1 MHYRTLFVRI
11 CTKRIYANK
20 YKLLIYNALCFGTGF
35 EVFFCKQQ
43 NIMKTLKYAWRFLVR
58 SKSYTVIN
66 IVGLSLSLACTIIL
80 VRYIHQE
87 TRVNTHCID
96 AENVYIPL
104 RDIDGN
110 VFATLQTIS
119 VL

>member
-1 MHYRTLFVRI
+1 
-11 CTKRIYANK
+11 
-20 YKLLIYNALCFGTGF
+20 
-35 EVFFCKQQ
+35 
-43 NIMKTLKYAWRFLVR
+43 MKTLKYAWRFLVR

-87 TRVNTHCID
+87 TQVNTHCID
-96 AENVYIPL
+96 AESVYIPL

-110 VFATLQTIS
+110 VLWAVCQMDIVEQIQFSILRK
-119 VL
+119 L

>member
-1 MHYRTLFVRI
+1 MHGVS
-11 CTKRIYANK
+11 
-20 YKLLIYNALCFGTGF
+20 LCS
-35 EVFFCKQQ
+35 
-43 NIMKTLKYAWRFLVR
+43 

-104 RDIDGN
+104 RDIDGMYMQ
-110 VFATLQTIS
+110 VVYQMDIVEQIQFSILRK
-119 VL
+119 L

>member
-1 MHYRTLFVRI
+1 MH
-11 CTKRIYANK
+11 KP
-20 YKLLIYNALCFGTGF
+20 
-35 EVFFCKQQ
+35 

-66 IVGLSLSLACTIIL
+66 SVGLSLSLACTIIL

-87 TRVNTHCID
+87 TQVNTHCID

-110 VFATLQTIS
+110 VLTYVYTLTS
-119 VL
+119 DNTLLEKVLTDLEKIAPVKFEYNEEKKEVLVKMK

>member
-1 MHYRTLFVRI
+1 
-11 CTKRIYANK
+11 
-20 YKLLIYNALCFGTGF
+20 
-35 EVFFCKQQ
+35 
-43 NIMKTLKYAWRFLVR
+43 MKTLKYAWRFLVR

-104 RDIDGN
+104 RDIDTDQ
-110 VFATLQTIS
+110 VPKL
-119 VL
+119 L

>member
-1 MHYRTLFVRI
+1 
-11 CTKRIYANK
+11 
-20 YKLLIYNALCFGTGF
+20 
-35 EVFFCKQQ
+35 
-43 NIMKTLKYAWRFLVR
+43 MKTLKYAWRFLVR

-96 AENVYIPL
+96 AENVYIYRFGILMGMYMQVVYQMDIVEQIQFSIL
-104 RDIDGN
+104 RK
-110 VFATLQTIS
+110 L
-119 VL
+119 